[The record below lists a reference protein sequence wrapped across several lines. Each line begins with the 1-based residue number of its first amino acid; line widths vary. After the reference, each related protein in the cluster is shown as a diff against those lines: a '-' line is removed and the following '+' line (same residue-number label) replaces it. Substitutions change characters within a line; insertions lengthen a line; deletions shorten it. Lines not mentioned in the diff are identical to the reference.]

1 MRIVAVG
8 GFGSGS
14 GKTLLLERILGAA
27 PGIGAVKTSPRS
39 PDRLPP
45 GGFAWEVSLEILAA
59 DGSDTRRYLDAGAAA
74 VGWLRSVVPPP
85 APAGAMVR
93 DWGRPLAG
101 IAVEGISVA
110 AVLRPDRRVLVAA
123 SDFSEIKPAAAA
135 ILHDVDLIVVNR
147 RAGSEDADRAL
158 RRIERSAGG
167 RPVVLADLGRPDD
180 PGTAAAVA
188 AITAWLR
195 C

>member
-1 MRIVAVG
+1 MPFPPAVLVPAIVA
-8 GFGSGS
+8 
-14 GKTLLLERILGAA
+14 
-27 PGIGAVKTSPRS
+27 
-39 PDRLPP
+39 
-45 GGFAWEVSLEILAA
+45 LAA
-59 DGSDTRRYLDAGAAA
+59 TGCGIVPLGSRARADFF
-74 VGWLRSVVPPP
+74 
-85 APAGAMVR
+85 
-93 DWGRPLAG
+93 PLAP
-101 IAVEGISVA
+101 ES
-110 AVLRPDRRVLVAA
+110 RW
-123 SDFSEIKPAAAA
+123 EY
-135 ILHDVDLIVVNR
+135 VVNR